1 MNWFEILVQAL
12 GVGGIIGS
20 IISFQCKSH
29 GKIMFFRSMNE
40 LLFGV
45 QYVLLG
51 AYTGAGMNFI
61 GILRNTV
68 FAEQV
73 KRNKST
79 LLGQILFSVGFIIM
93 VAFTW
98 DGAKSLLIGVAKVA
112 STFAYGCKN
121 TLVMRLVIL
130 LTSSSWLIYN
140 VLVGS
145 LAGVLCEAFTLC
157 SIVVALIRIATGHM
171 TPSENKA

>member
-1 MNWFEILVQAL
+1 MNRFEIFVQAL
-12 GVGGIIGS
+12 GVCGIICS

-29 GKIMFFRSMNE
+29 GKIMIFRSMNE

-51 AYTGAGMNFI
+51 AYTGAGMNFV
-61 GILRNTV
+61 GIFRNV
-68 FAEQV
+68 IFAEQV

-79 LLGQILFSVGFIIM
+79 FLTRLLFSVAFIIM

-98 DGAKSLLIGVAKVA
+98 SGPKSLLVGAAKVG

-121 TLVMRLVIL
+121 TLVMRIVIL

-140 VLVGS
+140 FFVGS
-145 LAGVLCEAFTLC
+145 VAGVLCEAFTLC
-157 SIVVALIRIATGHM
+157 SIIVALIRIATGHM
-171 TPSENKA
+171 TQS